1 VIRAGRAE
9 HELAVEV
16 VRSTRA
22 LLCVVDGA
30 NRLLLVNPA
39 MEAFTGRPA
48 EDLVGRLFHDVYVA
62 PEHRVL
68 AQDAVA
74 RSLATGTAYPQEGD
88 WLAAGGVRRR
98 VSMTIDVLRD
108 DTGAPWAVACLGL
121 DVTEERER
129 EAALRR
135 RAHTD
140 VLTGL
145 PNRSALFDALHQ
157 HLDAQHGSGCGLLFC
172 DLDGFKLVN
181 DRHGHAVGDRLLA
194 DAAARLQS
202 LAGPSDLVARLGGDE
217 FVVVCP
223 GGASARLGMLAAEV
237 TTAFRRPFA
246 NPAGELTIGVSIGHA
261 VGEPGEAPD
270 RLVARADHAMYGAKS
285 RRRRR
290 DPRVPG

>member
-1 VIRAGRAE
+1 MIRTGRAE

-16 VRSTRA
+16 LRSSRA
-22 LLCVVDGA
+22 LLCVIDGA

-39 MEAFTGRPA
+39 MERFTGRSA
-48 EDLVGRLFHDVYVA
+48 DDLVGQLFHDVYVV
-62 PEHRVL
+62 PEHRLL

-74 RSLATGTAYPQEGD
+74 RSMATGTAFPQEGD

-108 DTGAPWAVACLGL
+108 ADSTPWALACLGL

-145 PNRSALFDALHQ
+145 PNRSALFDALQQ
-157 HLDAQHGSGCGLLFC
+157 HLDAERGAGCGLLFC
-172 DLDGFKLVN
+172 DLDGFKEVN

-194 DAAARLQS
+194 DAAARLLA

-223 GGASARLGMLAAEV
+223 GGASARLAMLAAEV
-237 TTAFRRPFA
+237 TTAFRRPFT
-246 NPAGELTIGVSIGHA
+246 NPAGELIIGVSIGHA

-290 DPRVPG
+290 DPRSPE